1 MMKNPCHPGEL
12 LKQNFSSD
20 GLDITIAEAAR
31 RLGMTRVSLSRVVNC
46 RAAVSPDLAVRLE
59 QTGISTARFWL
70 AVQAGYDLSQ
80 ALKRKQPK
88 VIPFVWKNTKAA

>member
-12 LKQNFSSD
+12 LEDSFGED
-20 GLDITIAEAAR
+20 GLNISIAEAAR
-31 RLGMTRVSLSRVVNC
+31 RLGVARVTLSRVVNT

-59 QTGISTARFWL
+59 RAGLSTARFWL
-70 AVQAGYDLSQ
+70 AVQAAYDLSQ

-88 VIPFVWKNTKAA
+88 VIPFQTPGKKAA

>member
-1 MMKNPCHPGEL
+1 MMKDPCHPGEL
-12 LKQNFSSD
+12 LKQNFGSD

-59 QTGISTARFWL
+59 QAGISTARFWL

-88 VIPFVWKNTKAA
+88 VVPFVWKSPKAA